1 MPHADKE
8 ESKQYFVDYY
18 AKNKEALKAY
28 KREWT
33 KNNRDKVSVYGRKYR
48 YGLDN
53 DQFTKMIEE
62 QGNSCKICSKDLDTC
77 KAVVDHC
84 HSTNSVRG
92 ILCNSCNVALG
103 LINDDLGWL
112 NKAKKYLTENP

>member
-1 MPHADKE
+1 MPHANKE
-8 ESKQYFVDYY
+8 EAKKYFSDYY
-18 AKNKEALKAY
+18 AKNRESMNAY

-33 KNNRDKVSVYGRKYR
+33 KNNKDKISGYGRKYR
-48 YGLDN
+48 YGVDK
-53 DQFTKMIEE
+53 DQFTKMIEQQE
-62 QGNSCKICSKDLDTC
+62 NSCKICSKNLDTC

-84 HSTNSVRG
+84 HSTGSVRG

>member
-77 KAVVDHC
+77 KAVIDHC

>member
-1 MPHADKE
+1 MPHANKE
-8 ESKQYFVDYY
+8 EAKKYFSDYY
-18 AKNKEALKAY
+18 AKNRETMKAY

-33 KNNRDKVSVYGRKYR
+33 KNNKDKISGYGRKYR
-48 YGLDN
+48 YGIDK

-62 QGNSCKICSKDLDTC
+62 QENSCKICSKNLDTC

-84 HSTNSVRG
+84 HSTGSVRG

>member
-1 MPHADKE
+1 MPHTDKE
-8 ESKQYFVDYY
+8 QSKQYFVDYY

-62 QGNSCKICSKDLDTC
+62 QGNSCKICSKDLGTC

-103 LINDDLGWL
+103 FINDDLGWL

>member
-48 YGLDN
+48 YGLDKN
-53 DQFTKMIEE
+53 QFTKMIEE

>member
-28 KREWT
+28 KQEWT

-48 YGLDN
+48 YGLDK

>member
-8 ESKQYFVDYY
+8 EAKKYFSDYY
-18 AKNKEALKAY
+18 AKNREAMKAY

-33 KNNRDKVSVYGRKYR
+33 KNNKDKISEYGRKYR
-48 YGLDN
+48 YGVDKN
-53 DQFTKMIEE
+53 QFTKMIEE
-62 QGNSCKICSKDLDTC
+62 QENSCKICSKNLDTC

-84 HSTNSVRG
+84 HSTGSVRG